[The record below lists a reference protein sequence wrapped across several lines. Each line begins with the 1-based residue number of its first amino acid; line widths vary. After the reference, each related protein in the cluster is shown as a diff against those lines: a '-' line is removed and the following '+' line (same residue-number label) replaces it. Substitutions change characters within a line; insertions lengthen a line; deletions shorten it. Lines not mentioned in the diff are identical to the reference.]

1 MNVAGFESSLF
12 VMVQGM
18 AGIFLV
24 SGFIIGSIV
33 LLNLAAAAAGRRR
46 ARRGRQDGNG

>member
-1 MNVAGFESSLF
+1 MNVAAFESSLF

-24 SGFIIGSIV
+24 SAFIIGSIV
-33 LLNLAAAAAGRRR
+33 LLNLASAAAGRRR
-46 ARRGRQDGNG
+46 ARRGGQDAEG

>member
-24 SGFIIGSIV
+24 SAFIIGSIV
-33 LLNLAAAAAGRRR
+33 LLNWSSAAAERRR
-46 ARRGRQDGNG
+46 ARRGRQDENG